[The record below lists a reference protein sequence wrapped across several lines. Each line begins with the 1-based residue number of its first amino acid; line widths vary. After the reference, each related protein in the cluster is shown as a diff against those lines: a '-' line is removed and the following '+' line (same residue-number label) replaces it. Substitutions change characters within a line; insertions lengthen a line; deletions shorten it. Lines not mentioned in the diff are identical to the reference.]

1 MEEKIL
7 DVLTNEP
14 QDTLK
19 IAKLVIDKNPT
30 QKAVNPTLYKLL
42 KEGKIEKV
50 EIEGVSRPS
59 WKLKDGY

>member
-7 DVLTNEP
+7 GVLTDEP

-19 IAKLVIDKNPT
+19 IARLVIDENPT

-42 KEGKIEKV
+42 KEKKVEKV

-59 WKLKDGY
+59 WKKVSS